1 MINNLINII
10 VHIINNFISM
20 LYHKVTNINI
30 LINIQKFAPRTE
42 LAILLMVDGILIPR
56 QPLQLLPEAELVD
69 PSIVGNRILI
79 SNESLANVA
88 HDGESEHVILENSHW
103 NSALFYWWGCTLGFD
118 GVLLFYQVV

>member
-69 PSIVGNRILI
+69 PSIIAHRILI
-79 SNESLANVA
+79 SDESLTDVA
-88 HDGESEHVILENSHW
+88 HNGESEHVILENSH
-103 NSALFYWWGCTLGFD
+103 
-118 GVLLFYQVV
+118 

>member
-88 HDGESEHVILENSHW
+88 HDGESEHVILENSH
-103 NSALFYWWGCTLGFD
+103 
-118 GVLLFYQVV
+118 